1 MPRIDGYELVK
12 KIREGGHTAPVIFL
26 TGNATR
32 EHVIKAVKSGA
43 VDFITKPVDK
53 DQVLKRIARHI

>member
-1 MPRIDGYELVK
+1 VK